1 MATTLSQAVVIA
13 LLGGLTLYAFIA
25 KETVYVPINGSPSY
39 SLSQLR
45 FTPSYLQQV
54 ASNVMQLRLTWSN
67 DTVVDQYGKLMSMV
81 QPKERKPIREQF
93 NREITAIKKRHMS
106 SVFYQDQ
113 VATKLDIK
121 SQEAQVTGMLQRV
134 DAGVV
139 LQPVKR
145 TYLLK
150 FNYSS
155 GTLQVVSI
163 KEVKSNA

>member
-1 MATTLSQAVVIA
+1 MATSLSQAVVIA
-13 LLGGLTLYAFIA
+13 LLGSLTLYAFLA

-54 ASNVMQLRLTWSN
+54 ASNVMQLRLTWSA

-81 QPKERKPIREQF
+81 KPKERGMIRTQF
-93 NREITAIKKRHMS
+93 NQEIAAVKKRHMS
-106 SVFYQDQ
+106 SVFYQEQGD
-113 VATKLDIK
+113 TKVDVK
-121 SQEAQVTGMLQRV
+121 GREAEVSGMLQRI
-134 DAGVV
+134 DEGVV

-145 TYLLK
+145 TYRLQ
-150 FNYSS
+150 FDYSS

-163 KEVKSNA
+163 KEVKPNV